1 MVHLNALSR
10 KLLSLTA
17 AALCL
22 FILSSCNSKVVI
34 GRARP
39 SEPVVQEKV
48 KAPKPAPAPKKPVE
62 VKEAQKA
69 PPATETAKA
78 SKPEPASGGGMMGFT
93 PRTADV
99 PKPEPAPGGGMMG
112 SPSRTAQ
119 VQESA
124 APQSSPARPAT
135 ASKPEEKS
143 GVLTSPYKLD
153 LSFGGFG
160 LGVGLFDTPVSV
172 SVDDQENMYVV
183 DQGNFRIQKFDRFGI
198 FQFAWGRQG
207 MGDGEFAESAQ
218 VLRMTGEFDFNK
230 PIGILVDKDDTRN
243 LVRIHVV
250 DSLNNRIQRF
260 LLVQQQGELFPSFG
274 TQNVFWKLTKTGT
287 VADTGPGDTLEEKYK
302 KDGRQVILDPVYLNA
317 NTGCNKANASLLA
330 PFIWGGLGYT
340 QGLLNNPT
348 YIAKDEKNILYV
360 SDTEN
365 GRVQGFNLT
374 PNECRTDATFYREWG
389 NDLNLQYGAGRLK
402 EPTAIAFDNTGFGGF
417 LVLDKL
423 QGGTYN
429 IQRFDRDGQFVGV
442 FAVSGDKEGQFKQP
456 VCIAI
461 NTFDN
466 TVFVTDKSRRKV
478 MVYNNKGEYMYE
490 FGGEEL
496 ADPRGVAVLRN
507 NYVYV
512 TDAAKNMVYR
522 YVPQ

>member
-1 MVHLNALSR
+1 MIHMNALSK
-10 KLLSLTA
+10 KLLSLSA
-17 AALCL
+17 ATLCL
-22 FILSSCNSKVVI
+22 IILSSCNSKVVI

-48 KAPKPAPAPKKPVE
+48 ATKPAQKKPVE
-62 VKEAQKA
+62 VKETQKVPA
-69 PPATETAKA
+69 PAEAVN
-78 SKPEPASGGGMMGFT
+78 KPKPIADSGGGMMGST
-93 PRTADV
+93 SKT
-99 PKPEPAPGGGMMG
+99 EP
-112 SPSRTAQ
+112 
-119 VQESA
+119 VQENA
-124 APQSSPARPAT
+124 APQSSPARPAPV
-135 ASKPEEKS
+135 SKSDEKS
-143 GVLTSPYKLD
+143 SSLTSPYKLD

-172 SVDDQENMYVV
+172 AVDDQENMYVV

-207 MGDGEFAESAQ
+207 MGDGEFVEQAGP

-230 PIGILVDKDDTRN
+230 PIGMLVDKDDTRN

-260 LLVQQQGELFPSFG
+260 LLVQHQGELFPSFG
-274 TQNVFWKLTKTGT
+274 SQNVFWKLTKSGT
-287 VADTGPGDTLEEKYK
+287 EADTSGGSDSNNLEDKYK
-302 KDGRQVILDPVYLNA
+302 KEGRQAILDPIYLNA
-317 NTGCNKANASLLA
+317 NPGCNKANASLLA

-348 YIAKDEKNILYV
+348 YIAKDENNILYV

-365 GRVQGFNLT
+365 GRVQGFYLT

-402 EPTAIAFDNTGFGGF
+402 EPTAIAYDNTGFGGF

-423 QGGTYN
+423 QGGSYN

-442 FAVSGDKEGQFKQP
+442 FAASGDKEGQFRQP
-456 VCIAI
+456 VGIAI

-466 TVFVTDKSRRKV
+466 TLFVTDKSRRKV